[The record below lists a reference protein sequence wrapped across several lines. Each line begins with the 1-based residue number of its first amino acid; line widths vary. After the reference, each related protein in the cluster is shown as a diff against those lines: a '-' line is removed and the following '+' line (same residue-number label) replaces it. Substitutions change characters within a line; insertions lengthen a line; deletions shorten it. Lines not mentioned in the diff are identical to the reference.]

1 MKTTNIAA
9 LTLALSIALAGS
21 LMAAPRS
28 KHVGQ
33 NPHHYGEQGANVS
46 AKKHTVLK
54 WIGPRSKGY
63 RNPHFTKD

>member
-1 MKTTNIAA
+1 
-9 LTLALSIALAGS
+9 
-21 LMAAPRS
+21 MAAPRS